1 MAKKAKAVSIKPQTV
16 AEFKAWLTGIM
27 EFQPKDWCPDAAQ
40 WKAIQDRISNLKE
53 ESIVNQQIP
62 SPPYPV
68 IIDNAQQSTHAQ
80 QPNAPRA
87 PQSPFSNGSRQLQ
100 MLPEEDGTPPPDII
114 VIPDE
119 TSAAPVGY
127 APSVETVSSRVLASG
142 GKKFRTPSD
151 LSGNPYKS
159 GFK

>member
-1 MAKKAKAVSIKPQTV
+1 MAKKSKTVFKQQTV

-27 EFQPKDWCPDAAQ
+27 EFQPKDWCPNAAQ
-40 WKAIQDRISNLKE
+40 WKAIQDRINNLKE
-53 ESIVNQQIP
+53 EVIVKQQIP
-62 SPPYPV
+62 TQYPV
-68 IIDNAQQSTHAQ
+68 IIDGAQQQRPVYGPAPNV
-80 QPNAPRA
+80 PNAPQVA
-87 PQSPFSNGSRQLQ
+87 SFGSGRQMQ
-100 MLPEEDGTPPPDII
+100 MLPEEDGVTPPDII

-119 TSAAPVGY
+119 TTVAPSGQ

-151 LSGNPYKS
+151 LSGKPYTS